1 VPTVIH
7 GDFEWDADK
16 AELNL
21 ESHGV
26 SFEEAALAMRDPLSV
41 DFDDLVQPENIV
53 TLATSP
59 TGATLYVVSTDRGSR
74 IRIISAR
81 KATTHERRI
90 YQEGE

>member
-1 VPTVIH
+1 
-7 GDFEWDADK
+7 
-16 AELNL
+16 
-21 ESHGV
+21 
-26 SFEEAALAMRDPLSV
+26 MRDPLSV
-41 DFDDLVQPENIV
+41 DFDDLVQPENIA

-59 TGATLYVVSTDRGSR
+59 TGATRYVVSTDRGSR